1 MLRRN
6 LNGTFKIIGGIDIK
20 TDFLT
25 VLLWLQYVGVSRAS
39 GGESPLEWRR
49 FGMAALRNGGP
60 SEWRPFGMADPNR
73 CWLCSHKKSEARLE
87 FNGHVT
93 SAIYFLFGA
102 HVYCR

>member
-49 FGMAALRNGGP
+49 LEMAALRNGGP
-60 SEWRPFGMADPNR
+60 QPMYLR
-73 CWLCSHKKSEARLE
+73 
-87 FNGHVT
+87 V
-93 SAIYFLFGA
+93 IFLTLTA
-102 HVYCR
+102 W